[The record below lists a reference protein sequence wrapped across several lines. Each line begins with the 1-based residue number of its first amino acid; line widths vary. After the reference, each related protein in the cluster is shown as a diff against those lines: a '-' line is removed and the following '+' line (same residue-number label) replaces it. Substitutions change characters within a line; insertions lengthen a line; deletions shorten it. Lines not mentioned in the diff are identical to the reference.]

1 MTGKRM
7 EMDFIIF
14 TTHSIAREMIWKRV
28 KRWTRLI
35 GTWRRY
41 MWSGWYFLGMKM
53 RARRSTNWKKTTF
66 AIITFSAYKYQ
77 NSTVML
83 KNKYVWRKVCCKCI
97 KDIITCLNTCIPLR
111 AATPINKKTPYRTG
125 IGITWKQT
133 ELGQLFYRQKL
144 TQCRT

>member
-7 EMDFIIF
+7 EMDLIIF
-14 TTHSIAREMIWKRV
+14 TTHSTAREMIWKKV

-53 RARRSTNWKKTTF
+53 RARRSTNWKKNNICDKAF
-66 AIITFSAYKYQ
+66 PVYRYQ
-77 NSTVML
+77 NSTVDVE
-83 KNKYVWRKVCCKCI
+83 KKYVCRKVCCKCI

-133 ELGQLFYRQKL
+133 ELGQLIYSL